1 MNTPVFNDFL
11 QATGQV
17 PSSPSVNKKDI
28 TATPLRNVS
37 NTDLV
42 NMLGQGDFRDIR
54 SNGSPSKQLMRTR
67 NNSTAC
73 ARGILD
79 DFNASCQEVDVNT
92 EAVDKI
98 AVESPKYYSES
109 QVIEL
114 LRRQHTLLT
123 EDSGQAICDVND
135 VSLKYFLKVT
145 PLNKIYCHEEILP
158 DRVQQFYEYVLSYG
172 LNNPIC
178 IPAII
183 VDVNTNVIIDGHHR
197 YYTLQR
203 LGLQEV
209 EVLFIDYM
217 NENIIIQ
224 SSANITKDD
233 VIQAARSGKL
243 LRPKLSRH
251 LVLQKGKHVPILCIS
266 TIISFVLKIVLHQI

>member
-1 MNTPVFNDFL
+1 M
-11 QATGQV
+11 G
-17 PSSPSVNKKDI
+17 
-28 TATPLRNVS
+28 
-37 NTDLV
+37 
-42 NMLGQGDFRDIR
+42 
-54 SNGSPSKQLMRTR
+54 
-67 NNSTAC
+67 
-73 ARGILD
+73 
-79 DFNASCQEVDVNT
+79 
-92 EAVDKI
+92 I
-98 AVESPKYYSES
+98 AV
-109 QVIEL
+109 
-114 LRRQHTLLT
+114 RAA
-123 EDSGQAICDVND
+123 DDD

-233 VIQAARSGKL
+233 VIRAAQSGKL